1 MDMTERRGRILE
13 ILDQDGEIGVGVL
26 ADQLAVSRVTV
37 LKDLSELEER
47 GLLRR
52 ERGLVMFDSTDDVG
66 RRMARHYGIKRRI
79 AREAARSVASGET
92 VMIESGSCCA
102 FLAEELAGIEN
113 GGGEAAH
120 KNCTVITNS
129 AFIAGLIR
137 RAPFCRAVL
146 LGGDY
151 QKEAQVMVGP
161 LARECSE
168 HFFTDKLFIGADGFV
183 PETGFTGK
191 DLLRSEMVR
200 SMARQARHT
209 IVLTE
214 SEKFFEQGV
223 VSLLGTED
231 VSDVYTDGDIPA
243 GTEAF
248 LLSKGVAVHKA

>member
-52 ERGLVMFDSTDDVG
+52 ERGLVTFDSTDDVG
-66 RRMARHYGIKRRI
+66 RRMARHYGTKRRI
-79 AREAARSVASGET
+79 AREAARAVASGET

-102 FLAEELAGIEN
+102 FLAEELAGIE
-113 GGGEAAH
+113 GGGGAAR
-120 KNCTVITNS
+120 KNSIITNS
-129 AFIAGLIR
+129 AFIAGLLR
-137 RAPFCRAVL
+137 NAPFCRVVL

-168 HFFTDKLFIGADGFV
+168 HFFTDKLFIGADGFT

-191 DLLRSEMVR
+191 DLLRGDMVR
-200 SMARQARHT
+200 GMARQARHT

-214 SEKFFEQGV
+214 SEKFFEKGV
-223 VSLLGTED
+223 VSLLAAED
-231 VSDVYTDGDIPA
+231 VSDVYTDSRIPSE
-243 GTEAF
+243 TEAF